1 MTVLDHRTDQRS
13 DQHTEHRIDDSRRD
27 DRPTGVPLPD
37 TEVINEP
44 DLDDVGPGVSADLVR
59 VYLDD
64 IGRTPLLTAAEE
76 VELSKRIEAGVYAT
90 ELLRT
95 GEDLSTERRAELDA
109 VAADGRRAMDHMLR
123 ANLRLVVS
131 VAKKH
136 AHRGMPFLDVV
147 QEGNLGLVR
156 AVEKFD
162 YARGYKFSTYATWW
176 IRQAIS
182 RGLAEMARTVRL
194 PVHVHEEVNKLA
206 RVTREL
212 GQRLER
218 EATDAEI
225 AEALGSSVARVVE
238 LRQVSRDVVSLD
250 APIGDDGESSFGDL
264 VVDVDATVVTDA
276 VEQRAMAE
284 QVWRAVDALPERE
297 ALILRMRFG
306 LSDGTPRTLDEIGR
320 ALGLTRERI
329 RQLEKHALAALRQ
342 PRTAETLLD
351 WAS

>member
-1 MTVLDHRTDQRS
+1 MTVLERELDREPQR
-13 DQHTEHRIDDSRRD
+13 DIRD
-27 DRPTGVPLPD
+27 PEPETL
-37 TEVINEP
+37 TEP

-76 VELSKRIEAGVYAT
+76 VELAKRIEAGVYAAR
-90 ELLRT
+90 LLAT
-95 GEDLSTERRAELDA
+95 VDDLDDMRRSHLTA
-109 VAADGRRAMDHMLR
+109 VAADGRAAMDHMLR

-162 YARGYKFSTYATWW
+162 YAKGYKFSTYATWW

-218 EATDAEI
+218 DASDDEV
-225 AEALGSSVARVVE
+225 AEALGISVGRVVE
-238 LRQVSRDVVSLD
+238 LRQVSRDVISLD
-250 APIGDDGESSFGDL
+250 APVGDDAESSFGDL
-264 VVDVDATVVTDA
+264 VVDVDAAVVTDA
-276 VEQRAMAE
+276 VEQRALTE
-284 QVWRAVDALPERE
+284 QLLRAVDALPERE
-297 ALILRMRFG
+297 SIILRMRFG
-306 LSDGTPRTLDEIGR
+306 LTDGTPRTLDEIGR

-329 RQLEKHALAALRQ
+329 RQLEKHALAELRK
-342 PRTAETLLD
+342 PRTADSLLD

>member
-1 MTVLDHRTDQRS
+1 MTVLDHRTEPRS
-13 DQHTEHRIDDSRRD
+13 DDIKRDDSQRQ
-27 DRPTGVPLPD
+27 DRPSAAALPD
-37 TEVINEP
+37 VEATNEP

-76 VELSKRIEAGVYAT
+76 VELSKRIEAGVYAA

-95 GEDLSTERRAELDA
+95 ADSLSTERRAELDA

-218 EATDAEI
+218 EATDVEI
-225 AEALGSSVARVVE
+225 AEALGSTVARVVE

-284 QVWRAVDALPERE
+284 QVLRAVDALPERE

-306 LSDGTPRTLDEIGR
+306 LADGTPRTLDEIGR

-329 RQLEKHALAALRQ
+329 RQLEKHALAELRD
-342 PRTAETLLD
+342 PRRADGLLE